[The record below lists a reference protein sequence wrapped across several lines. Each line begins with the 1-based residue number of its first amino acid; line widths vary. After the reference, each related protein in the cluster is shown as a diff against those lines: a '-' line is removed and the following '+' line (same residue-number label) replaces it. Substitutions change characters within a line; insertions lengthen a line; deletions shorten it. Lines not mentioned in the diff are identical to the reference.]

1 MGVER
6 RKYVRFLAQDNTF
19 AALRI
24 GFKKVGKI
32 SDISING
39 LAFSYLSETV
49 GAGSDRHLTQVDI
62 FTSGN
67 NFHLPNV
74 PCKIVYDIQDPTSGK
89 YTGLMMCRCGLKFK
103 APTKSQSE
111 QLELFIKS
119 HTTEIL
125 SS

>member
-32 SDISING
+32 DDISING

-49 GAGSDRHLTQVDI
+49 GVGSDRHLTQVDI

-67 NFHLPNV
+67 NFHLPNI
-74 PCKIVYDIQDPTSGK
+74 PCKIVYDIQDSTSEK
-89 YTGLMMCRCGLKFK
+89 YIDLMTCRCGLKFNE
-103 APTKSQSE
+103 PTKSQSE
-111 QLELFIKS
+111 QLELFIKNY
-119 HTTEIL
+119 TTEIL

>member
-6 RKYVRFLAQDNTF
+6 RKYVRFLGQDNTF

-32 SDISING
+32 DDISING

-49 GAGSDRHLTQVDI
+49 GVGSDRHLTQVDI

-67 NFHLPNV
+67 NFHLPNM

-89 YTGLMMCRCGLKFK
+89 YIDLMTCRCGLKFNE
-103 APTKSQSE
+103 PTKSQSE
-111 QLELFIKS
+111 QLELFIKN

>member
-32 SDISING
+32 DDISING

-49 GAGSDRHLTQVDI
+49 GVGSDRHLTQVDI

-67 NFHLPNV
+67 NFHLSNV

-89 YTGLMMCRCGLKFK
+89 YTGLMMCRCGLKFNE
-103 APTKSQSE
+103 PTKSQSE
-111 QLELFIKS
+111 QLELFIKN

-125 SS
+125 

>member
-32 SDISING
+32 DDISING

-67 NFHLPNV
+67 NFHLPKV
-74 PCKIVYDIQDPTSGK
+74 PCKIVYDIQDSTSGK
-89 YTGLMMCRCGLKFK
+89 YIDLMTCRCGLKFNE
-103 APTKSQSE
+103 PTKSQSE
-111 QLELFIKS
+111 QLELFIKN

>member
-32 SDISING
+32 DDISING

-49 GAGSDRHLTQVDI
+49 GAGSDRHLTGYNYGKQCSMD
-62 FTSGN
+62 TS
-67 NFHLPNV
+67 
-74 PCKIVYDIQDPTSGK
+74 
-89 YTGLMMCRCGLKFK
+89 YTN
-103 APTKSQSE
+103 
-111 QLELFIKS
+111 
-119 HTTEIL
+119 
-125 SS
+125 

>member
-32 SDISING
+32 DDISING

-49 GAGSDRHLTQVDI
+49 GVGSDRHLTQVDI

-74 PCKIVYDIQDPTSGK
+74 PCKIVYDIQDTTSGK
-89 YTGLMMCRCGLKFK
+89 YTGLMTCRCGLKFNE
-103 APTKSQSE
+103 PTKSQSE
-111 QLELFIKS
+111 QLELFIKNY
-119 HTTEIL
+119 TTEIL

>member
-32 SDISING
+32 NDISING
-39 LAFSYLSETV
+39 LSFSYLSETV

-67 NFHLPNV
+67 NFHLSNV

-89 YTGLMMCRCGLKFK
+89 HLDLMMCRCGLKFNE
-103 APTKSQSE
+103 PTKSQSE
-111 QLELFIKS
+111 QLELFIKN